1 MKMPIF
7 YPSYRR
13 CIGRSTIDDIVL
25 ERCAQIYKFVNE
37 SFLTPEIVD
46 YPPVVVGCFSMQNRF
61 MYIETTYSPE
71 PDYTQTPELHFRLSS
86 LGIIGQ
92 KRPQCRFPIGHCA
105 EPKAAFCIL
114 KNTNGSLKYLRFST
128 AFRPRTQEP
137 VEYCC
142 NCKDT
147 FNI

>member
-1 MKMPIF
+1 MTKQKVN
-7 YPSYRR
+7 PSYRR
-13 CIGRSTIDDIVL
+13 CLGRDSIDDIL
-25 ERCAQIYKFVNE
+25 LAKCDQIYKLVNASFV
-37 SFLTPEIVD
+37 TPIIQN
-46 YPPVVVGCFSMQNRF
+46 YPPVVVGCFSVRNRF

-92 KRPQCRFPIGHCA
+92 KRPQCSFPLGHCA
-105 EPKAAFCIL
+105 EPKAAFRTI
-114 KNTNGSLKYLRFST
+114 KETNSSLRNLRFST